1 MRKIKKI
8 NGYLVVR
15 FNDREKRLNEGTGL
29 GSFGVIDAELY
40 SGILDIDR
48 DLMEFDGA
56 DTLEEA
62 IDQARGLE
70 AEQDVD
76 EPQVKITIVKE
87 TDTVSSE
94 EEIDPVS
101 LFNAEKSTLKAV
113 NENCTVPGLG
123 DLITTQR
130 LYGYTRALTDLG
142 IVEISDERFQVDAA
156 LPPNCNMPHLS
167 HEQHKDLQ
175 AFMSLIKEIE
185 EYANQPSPEEP
196 DNPERTNFQ
205 HPPSDHPTYPKI
217 YALGMQLLKDCPE
230 NDCIIFRNTFQM
242 VLETDEQL
250 DLLSGFPRRWLSRR
264 IQREYRCLEQMLC
277 YNEAVRKY
285 RQQHPMEARVPNKE
299 GGGDN
304 G

>member
-29 GSFGVIDAELY
+29 GSFGVIDAEQY
-40 SGILDIDR
+40 TGVLDIDR

-76 EPQVKITIVKE
+76 EPQIKITIVKE
-87 TDTVSSE
+87 SDTDCTE
-94 EEIDPVS
+94 EEVDPVT

-142 IVEISDERFQVDAA
+142 VVEISDERFQVDLA
-156 LPPNCNMPHLS
+156 LPPNCAPLILS

-175 AFMSLIKEIE
+175 RSPALSLKNEQI
-185 EYANQPSPEEP
+185 
-196 DNPERTNFQ
+196 
-205 HPPSDHPTYPKI
+205 PTDELEQAES
-217 YALGMQLLKDCPE
+217 ALKRMMQLASKLTKS
-230 NDCIIFRNTFQM
+230 
-242 VLETDEQL
+242 DEQSN
-250 DLLSGFPRRWLSRR
+250 LLRHLSTFGRLIEKERLIPTSENREKLEYIAIGLISGSVHVVTIPMAPNLIQAEFIDTVRRKLIARFVFEKR
-264 IQREYRCLEQMLC
+264 FGGYYLELT
-277 YNEAVRKY
+277 EFLAF
-285 RQQHPMEARVPNKE
+285 
-299 GGGDN
+299 
-304 G
+304 